1 MNPLYII
8 AIPLAL
14 VIIGMI
20 LNSTGL
26 AYDQPP
32 SSQEQDP
39 SCCLG
44 HLQRDAVWHCS
55 ERGPVFLPLARHYS
69 FQIDNPAA
77 YRFLK
82 ITIV

>member
-1 MNPLYII
+1 VI

-39 SCCLG
+39 TKKLAAEKDLPEVFQSPENAIG
-44 HLQRDAVWHCS
+44 HQAEKDW
-55 ERGPVFLPLARHYS
+55 PV
-69 FQIDNPAA
+69 
-77 YRFLK
+77 
-82 ITIV
+82 